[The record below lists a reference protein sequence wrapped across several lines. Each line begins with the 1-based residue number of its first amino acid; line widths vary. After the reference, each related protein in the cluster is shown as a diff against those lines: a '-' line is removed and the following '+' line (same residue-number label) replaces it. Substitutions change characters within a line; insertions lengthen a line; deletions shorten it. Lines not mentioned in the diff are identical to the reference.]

1 LYGADPSQTCVKEK
15 NLAREKELKGGN
27 NAERE
32 GKKI

>member
-1 LYGADPSQTCVKEK
+1 VKEK